1 MSHDHNS
8 FRTRSVVHPR
18 SDVMSTLYMY
28 KNGQD
33 FRYSAVESVVG
44 YGGSLCFPPIA
55 VPSLVENVVGCYG
68 GSLHLPPIAV
78 PSLVVPAPA
87 VLQPSTSPIAV
98 PLHRLT

>member
-1 MSHDHNS
+1 MQCQRVVYRMSHDHNS
-8 FRTRSVVHPR
+8 FHSRSVVDPR

-44 YGGSLCFPPIA
+44 
-55 VPSLVENVVGCYG
+55 CYG
-68 GSLHLPPIAV
+68 GSLRLPPIAV